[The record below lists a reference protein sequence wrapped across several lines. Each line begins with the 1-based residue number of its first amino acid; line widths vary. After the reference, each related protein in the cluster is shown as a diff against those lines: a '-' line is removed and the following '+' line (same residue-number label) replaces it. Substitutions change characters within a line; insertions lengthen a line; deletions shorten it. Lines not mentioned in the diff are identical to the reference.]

1 MSKKLWKIKDAET
14 SSQIDEFLI
23 EEDIQL
29 DKDLFLFDIEATTAH
44 IKGLE
49 SIGVL
54 NSSEL
59 NKLLKSLKSLSKD
72 FEDGSFELTTEFED
86 CHSAI
91 EFYLIDQL
99 GDLGKKVHT
108 GRSRNDQV
116 LVAMRLYTKSN
127 LQLFKDLN
135 IEIARAFLDQAEKN
149 KDVPMPGYTHLQRAM
164 PSSWGLWFASF
175 AESFLDNIA
184 LTDSTMNWV
193 DANPLGSAAGYGVN
207 LPLNR
212 SLLTKIL
219 GFKRKQINSLY
230 IQNSR
235 GKYDLEV
242 IGTLKQSLLDIRR
255 FSWDM
260 SLFLTEEF
268 NLLSIDD
275 SYTTGS
281 SIMPNKKNPD
291 VVEILRAKY
300 SIIAGHYS
308 ELENL
313 LSLPS
318 GYHRDLQLTKRSLIH
333 SFNTARRALS
343 ILPGLIK
350 SIDINTVNSNN
361 AITDEMRMTDYAYK
375 LVEQGIPFR
384 EAYRLTKSSK
394 KDKDLILKTNNGKRS
409 PGSPGNLELESLRK
423 KLNAYE

>member
-1 MSKKLWKIKDAET
+1 MTKKLWRTKEAET
-14 SSQIDEFLI
+14 SDQIDKFLI
-23 EEDIQL
+23 EEDIVL
-29 DKDLFLFDIEATTAH
+29 DKDLFIFDIEATSAH

-54 NSSEL
+54 SSSEL
-59 NKLLKSLKSLSKD
+59 NKLLKSLKLLSKD
-72 FEDGSFELTTEFED
+72 FENGSFELTAEFED

-91 EFYLIDQL
+91 EFYLIEQL

-108 GRSRNDQV
+108 GRSRNDQI

-127 LQLFKDLN
+127 LQEFKDLN
-135 IEIARAFLDQAEKN
+135 IDIARAFLDQAEKN
-149 KDVPMPGYTHLQRAM
+149 KDIPMPGYTHLQRAM

-184 LTDSTMNWV
+184 LIESTMNWI

-333 SFNTARRALS
+333 SFNTAIRTVS

-350 SIDINTVNSNN
+350 SIDINTVNSKN

-384 EAYRLTKSSK
+384 EAYQLTKSSK
-394 KDKDLILKTNNGKRS
+394 KNKDLTIKTNNSKRS
-409 PGSPGNLELESLRK
+409 PGSPGNLELQLLRK